1 MKKNVKRKL
10 IYFGLFTIIFL
21 VILFVKHSFDKNNL
35 LQYKYWIAD
44 TEITDYEFLENG
56 EAISVSWAAKK
67 KVTDELRILG
77 DKVKIGGPGHAVGQK
92 FIISQGAKLQSEP
105 SRDITHNNFPYLNRN
120 IPKDGE
126 YWHINVY
133 DTSNSKLKKKELD
146 VFINVKGHKEGNSVI
161 FDIDTNLPDETVLML
176 TLSKGDYN
184 TEESFTGQEKVT
196 VKDGK
201 ADSEGFSNKGEAL
214 GGEYDLSVSM
224 SLPSTQEDSVREVIG
239 ENGEYMTG
247 SLVQK
252 SDISGDS
259 YLKAMF
265 EVKVDSDVVV
275 NPTEDYLHTTF
286 RNEETEDTVDE
297 VPSDTVSNTKNNKE
311 FIKHYETDIVVAAS
325 MSLEKFIS
333 GYKMS
338 LAPQRWILAKF
349 DDKDAVIGMTDIK
362 YNNQE
367 GKYIYVGTLNFD
379 DSEKV
384 VSATPHYIV

>member
-1 MKKNVKRKL
+1 MKKDSNLDKAGKPFYKKWWFWV
-10 IYFGLFTIIFL
+10 IIAFIFIGAL
-21 VILFVKHSFDKNNL
+21 GGKSSNKDNNDN
-35 LQYKYWIAD
+35 I
-44 TEITDYEFLENG
+44 E
-56 EAISVSWAAKK
+56 
-67 KVTDELRILG
+67 KVEETT
-77 DKVKIGGPGHAVGQK
+77 
-92 FIISQGAKLQSEP
+92 GAS
-105 SRDITHNNFPYLNRN
+105 
-120 IPKDGE
+120 DG
-126 YWHINVY
+126 
-133 DTSNSKLKKKELD
+133 NSKKELD

-161 FDIDTNLPDETVLML
+161 FDIDTNLPDKTVLML

-196 VKDGK
+196 IKDGK
-201 ADSEGFSNKGEAL
+201 ASSEGFSNKGEAL
-214 GGEYDLSVSM
+214 SGEYDLSVSM

-239 ENGEYMTG
+239 ENGEYMAG
-247 SLVQK
+247 RLVQK

-265 EVKVDSDVVV
+265 EVKVDSDVAV

-297 VPSDTVSNTKNNKE
+297 VPSDTVSNTQNNKE
-311 FIKHYETDIVVAAS
+311 FIKQYETDIVVAAS

-338 LAPQRWILAKF
+338 LAPQSWILAKF

-379 DSEKV
+379 DSGKV
-384 VSATPHYIV
+384 VSATPHYIEVLGQVLGDDGYCTDIFDKIRELSGDN